1 MLRNFR
7 WRQIPALI
15 LAAFLIG
22 AAFDAGAKVVD
33 GAWPGAASND
43 QVLAEGRASSA
54 PTGATAAASVPD
66 IASIAEKARPAVVW
80 IETTSHTGG
89 GPDLPFMDDPLF
101 RQFFGSVPMP
111 QQVQHGLGSGVLID
125 SNGIIL
131 TNQHVIDGADEIS
144 VKVMD
149 RSQPFPARVLGQDRS
164 LDLAVLK
171 IDGHGLPTL
180 PLGDSDKMRVGDWV
194 VAVGNPLGLDHT
206 VTVGVLSAK
215 GRSLDASGRHY
226 DVLLQTDAAIN
237 PGNSGG
243 PLLNLKGEVIGI
255 NTAVSSQGQG
265 LGFAIPINTVKTVL
279 SQLES
284 GANIQQAWLG
294 VGISDMT
301 ADYAKVL
308 HTPVTEGALVV
319 QVYPNSPA
327 ERAGLHQFDVITAV
341 NGTPVKSA
349 NDLVAAVHKLRVG
362 SSATVQF
369 YRGAEKMT
377 VTAVLE
383 AMPQQGD

>member
-1 MLRNFR
+1 MFANFR
-7 WRQIPALI
+7 WRQVPALI

-33 GAWPGAASND
+33 GAWPGAAPTE
-43 QVLAEGRASSA
+43 QVLAEGSSSTAPSAS
-54 PTGATAAASVPD
+54 ATAAAVPD
-66 IASIAEKARPAVVW
+66 IADIAEKARPAVVW
-80 IETTSHTGG
+80 IETTTRGS
-89 GPDLPFMDDPLF
+89 GPQLPFMDDPFF
-101 RQFFGSVPMP
+101 RQFFGNVPFP
-111 QQVQHGLGSGVLID
+111 QQVQHGLGSGVIID
-125 SNGIIL
+125 PNGIIL

-144 VKVMD
+144 VQVMGK
-149 RSQPFPARVLGQDRS
+149 SQPYTAKVLGQDRS

-171 IDGHGLPTL
+171 IDGKNLPTL

-194 VAVGNPLGLDHT
+194 IAVGNPLGLDHT

-294 VGISDMT
+294 VGISNMT
-301 ADYAKVL
+301 ADYAKAL
-308 HTPVTEGALVV
+308 HTPVTSGALVV
-319 QVYPNSPA
+319 EVYADSPA
-327 ERAGLHQFDVITAV
+327 DRAGLRQFDVITAV
-341 NGTPVKSA
+341 NGTPVQSA
-349 NDLVAAVHKLRVG
+349 NDLIAAIHKLHVG
-362 SSATVQF
+362 SSVTLQF
-369 YRGAEKMT
+369 YRGPQKLTA
-377 VTAVLE
+377 TAVLE